1 MEVDTVVTLQAM
13 NDVPAGSERLT
24 MESSVPRTNG
34 NLLAVSYDDNTGY
47 FTKKGSWPR
56 PNSL

>member
-1 MEVDTVVTLQAM
+1 MEVGTVVTLQAM

-47 FTKKGSWPR
+47 FTKKGS
-56 PNSL
+56 